1 MSRGV
6 NLMVAL
12 VMILFQLPP
21 SLNVSDHDDEW
32 YPLTPFPFHYHPLSI
47 YLSLLPFCVFSGA
60 FVVTSL
66 CECSLA
72 TAAAGCYRSC
82 GRINSMFDFIVICV
96 CILPPPPWPPP
107 PFDPVD

>member
-60 FVVTSL
+60 FVVNVLWPLLLLVVIDPAAESIPCLISL
-66 CECSLA
+66 LS
-72 TAAAGCYRSC
+72 
-82 GRINSMFDFIVICV
+82 VCV
-96 CILPPPPWPPP
+96 SFPLLLGHLLHLIPWT
-107 PFDPVD
+107 D